1 MRKRIPHKCEA
12 FEGEFAIGNK
22 KITARSYVKDHIKFQ
37 KIYNSIAEKIIE
49 IKNSGD
55 FLEVGAGGAFLAS
68 ILAQK
73 SDSINIIATDLSP
86 DMVQLGKL
94 YISEQGLSNRISYN
108 QSKGKDISF
117 PEKRF
122 DMIYSSFS
130 FNYWQNLPDT
140 LINLYSHLKP
150 GGSMFIMDF
159 RRVWWIHFIPGFI
172 WRDVPVIL
180 AGYTAKELV
189 KLLNKKMGFDYT
201 IRKISPLSQTI
212 VITKKS

>member
-1 MRKRIPHKCEA
+1 MKKRIPHKCEA

-22 KITARSYVKDHIKFQ
+22 KITAQSYVKDHIKFQ
-37 KIYNSIAEKIIE
+37 NIYNSIAKKITD
-49 IKNSGD
+49 IKDSGD

-68 ILAQK
+68 IIAHK
-73 SDSINIIATDLSP
+73 NAAINITATDLSS

-94 YISEQGLSNRISYN
+94 HINKQGLSNRISYT

-130 FNYWQNLPDT
+130 FNYWQKLPET
-140 LINLYSHLKP
+140 LTNLYNHLKP
-150 GGSMFIMDF
+150 GGVMFIMDF
-159 RRVWWIHFIPGFI
+159 RRVWWIHLIPSFI

-180 AGYTAKELV
+180 AGYTTKELA
-189 KLLNKKMGFDYT
+189 KILNKKIEFDYI

-212 VITKKS
+212 IITKKS